1 MTSDVPKCI
10 ADKKNLKVAMLFH
23 KGTLI
28 DAKEKQIM
36 VIICTNVYACIQL
49 VNG

>member
-1 MTSDVPKCI
+1 MFQNALQI
-10 ADKKNLKVAMLFH
+10 KKNLKVAMLFH

-36 VIICTNVYACIQL
+36 VIICTNVYASW
-49 VNG
+49 